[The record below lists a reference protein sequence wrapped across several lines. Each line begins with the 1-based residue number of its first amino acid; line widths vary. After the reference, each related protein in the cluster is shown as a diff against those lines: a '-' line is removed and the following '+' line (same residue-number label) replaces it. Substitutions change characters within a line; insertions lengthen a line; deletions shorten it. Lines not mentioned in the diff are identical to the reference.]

1 MRILLIYWP
10 RLRIKISNNIGRRR
24 ILSRIINKLYKSTIG
39 SIPNRKILLILLRK
53 VVVTSRVF
61 KTIYLY
67 NINLLRLKMT
77 IYCHRSEGVIS
88 IPMIQLAA
96 RYQYK
101 IKGAWWVS
109 IGASPRDVGKSL
121 YSIINHLFCIMCAI
135 VLPRLSICS
144 FQVKEHNLY

>member
-39 SIPNRKILLILLRK
+39 SIANLKILLILSRK

-77 IYCHRSEGVIS
+77 IYRRKGVIS

-96 RYQYK
+96 RYQFK
-101 IKGAWWVS
+101 INGGWWVS
-109 IGASPRDVGKSL
+109 IGVSPRDVGKSL
-121 YSIINHLFCIMCAI
+121 YSIINHLFCIMCAM